1 MTTTQPAASDRRIEA
16 SRRQFDR
23 LARIYERAPGSG
35 VLARLRDTCLQAL
48 DLRPA
53 DRFLDIGT
61 ATGAAVR
68 KAATTVQRAVGVD
81 VAPAMVARAR
91 ELAVGIPNAEFFEA
105 ESGHLPF
112 DDAAFT
118 AALSTTSFHHYP
130 DPVAAAAEMARVLEA
145 GGRLVIG
152 DPSAERFVVRVA
164 DRVLRL
170 VEPSHVHMYRPN
182 ELGEILY
189 GAGFSRVE
197 ARRLYGGGY
206 AIWRAV
212 R

>member
-1 MTTTQPAASDRRIEA
+1 
-16 SRRQFDR
+16 
-23 LARIYERAPGSG
+23 
-35 VLARLRDTCLQAL
+35 L
-48 DLRPA
+48 DLRPT
-53 DRFLDIGT
+53 DRFVDIGT
-61 ATGAAVR
+61 GTGAAVR
-68 KAATTVQRAVGVD
+68 EAAAIVQRAVGVD
-81 VAPAMVARAR
+81 VAPAMVVRAR
-91 ELAVGIPNAEFFEA
+91 ELAQGIPNAEFVEA

-112 DDAAFT
+112 DDGEFN
-118 AALSTTSFHHYP
+118 AALCTTSFHHYP
-130 DPVAAAAEMARVLEA
+130 DPLAAAMEMARGLEA

-152 DPSAERFVVRVA
+152 DPSRDRFLVRIA

-170 VEPSHVHMYRPN
+170 VEPSHVHMYGLN

-189 GAGFSRVE
+189 RAGFSRVE